1 MSCEDVNG
9 LKRVCVPKL
18 KALCKVLCIF
28 YVSYPFL
35 HLFLREK
42 VHVPA
47 FNMEMLIC

>member
-1 MSCEDVNG
+1 MNREDINETEKSLRFGV
-9 LKRVCVPKL
+9 
-18 KALCKVLCIF
+18 KALCKVLRIF

-35 HLFLREK
+35 QLFLREK